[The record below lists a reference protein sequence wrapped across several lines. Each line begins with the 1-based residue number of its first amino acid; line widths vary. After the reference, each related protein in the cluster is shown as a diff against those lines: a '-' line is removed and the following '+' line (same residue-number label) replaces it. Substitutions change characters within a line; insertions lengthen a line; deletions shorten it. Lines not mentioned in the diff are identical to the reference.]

1 MVGNARELLAAT
13 LRPMDMEYCLGAG
26 DGAAAM
32 WDRGPDLD
40 LDGDGRLDAV
50 GLDLDGD
57 GRPTTRWPT
66 WTATGSPSTPSSMSA
81 ATGER
86 YFTDDGTGTWAVAGE
101 RPPRPPTGLRWFG
114 LDGVEHTG
122 KPLAEFGPD
131 VGTDDVRFL
140 DSDGDG
146 LADRAITSGAG
157 GVTGY
162 VDTDGDGRWDVKLT
176 DTDGDGAADA
186 ASALAPK
193 T

>member
-1 MVGNARELLAAT
+1 
-13 LRPMDMEYCLGAG
+13 MEYCLSAD
-26 DGAAAM
+26 DGAATI

-50 GLDLDGD
+50 GLDFDHDGLVDDALADLDGD
-57 GRPTTRWPT
+57 GV
-66 WTATGSPSTPSSMSA
+66 ADHAVLDVNGA
-81 ATGER
+81 ER
-86 YFTDDGTGTWAVAGE
+86 YFTDDGTGTWAIGVD
-101 RPPRPPTGLRWFG
+101 RPPRTASGLRWFG

-122 KPLAEFGPD
+122 KPL
-131 VGTDDVRFL
+131 TDFDPANRTDARLV

-146 LADRAITSGAG
+146 LADRALIPGAD

-186 ASALAPK
+186 ASALTPK